1 MKRIL
6 SLDGGGIRGMLS
18 LQVLAEIE
26 SIFREQHR
34 QDDLVL
40 ADVFDFFAGTSTGAI
55 IATGLS
61 WGLSVKEL
69 EDLYL
74 DRGAAMFIREPW
86 YRRWKSKYKAQSIGG
101 FFREFFCEADGSEA
115 SLGTDRLRRLLLV
128 VMRNASTGSP
138 WPVTNNPDAKYN
150 RPGRDDCNLDIP
162 LWQVL
167 RASTA
172 APAYFP
178 PQAITLDD
186 RTDLFVDG
194 GVTPF
199 NNPALIALLT
209 ATLPA
214 YRINWPTG
222 VDKIH
227 LVSVG
232 TGSVRS
238 KLPDKLAT
246 QIHMLDQIGH
256 VIPAVVGSAA
266 ENQDLMCRVMGDCI
280 YGPTID
286 REVGDLTQPTL
297 PPAGQQLFS
306 YVRYN
311 IRLDDDEL
319 RQLSAAE
326 TKMDNIALM
335 PMLQELGREFAQ
347 GRVKPE
353 HLVPRG
359 HEMPGVAPA

>member
-26 SIFREQHR
+26 SIFRSQNNDES
-34 QDDLVL
+34 LVL

-69 EDLYL
+69 EALYL
-74 DRGAAMFIREPW
+74 DHGAAMFTREPW

-101 FFREFFCEADGSEA
+101 FFREFFCEADGSAA

-138 WPVTNNPDAKYN
+138 WPLTNNPHAKYN
-150 RPGRDDCNLDIP
+150 RRGRADCNLDIP

-172 APAYFP
+172 APSYFP
-178 PQAITLDD
+178 PQAITLGG

-214 YRINWPTG
+214 YHVNWPTG
-222 VDKIH
+222 PDKIH

-232 TGSVRS
+232 TGTVRA
-238 KLPDKLAT
+238 KFPAKIAT
-246 QIHMLDQIGH
+246 KIHMLDQIGH

-266 ENQDLMCRVMGDCI
+266 ENQDMICRVLGDCLF
-280 YGPTID
+280 GAEID
-286 REVGDLTQPTL
+286 SEVGDLNQPTL
-297 PPAGQQLFS
+297 LPASQQLFS

-311 IRLDDDEL
+311 LKLDADDV

-335 PMLQELGREFAQ
+335 PMLQEIGREFAQ
-347 GRVKPE
+347 SRVKPE
-353 HLVPRG
+353 HLRPRTT
-359 HEMPGVAPA
+359 